1 MRISFPTLI
10 LLACAFCA
18 SAAPAAEPASPA
30 SIPVEQFFKKA
41 ALTGAS
47 MSPNGRHVALRSISR
62 TGRVMLSVL
71 DVESGKGKPLANY
84 GNADIDS
91 FSWLSDDRIA
101 FSVINV
107 DEGGDVG
114 EPGLY
119 TIDRDGK
126 NLNALSVTLQRPR
139 SFADSDGG
147 GHGYLAEPSVDGFP
161 STTKDE
167 MLVIAHDDDNSTLR
181 RMSTRTG
188 RTSSI
193 AVPRYTRRWLMGPD
207 GQVKVA
213 MTRRDGR
220 KAVYF
225 RADDKEWVK
234 VHDQEDESPDTF
246 IPLLYV
252 DNKLYVRA
260 HNGKDKAAVYL
271 FDVATRTIDPKPL
284 IVSPDFDVNG
294 YFLVDSKKML
304 GFRFHIDA
312 EVTVWFDAA
321 MKAAQEEIDQ
331 ILPGTINT
339 LSVGAR
345 SETPY
350 VLINADSDRQDH
362 VYMLFNR
369 ETKKRTM
376 LGERRPGIDPAQMSR
391 MNFAHFTA
399 RDGLKVP
406 VYVTLPNTKVQ
417 KNLPMVVLPGELPWT
432 RNGMWGWQAEV
443 QFLASRGYAVIQSEP
458 RGASGFGVRHSTAG
472 DKQWGLAMQDD
483 LADAVKWAV
492 AEGIADPRRVCIAG
506 SGYGGYAAMMG
517 LIKTPEL
524 YRCGVNWSG
533 ITDIQSMFDRNWKHI
548 ADSYGHADLALR
560 KLVGDPEK
568 DAVQFKA
575 TSPLHQAARL
585 KSPLLLAY
593 GEDDQRVP
601 FRHGRKLYEAL
612 KPGNPHIE
620 WLSYKSN
627 VEDWRTRANRINLW
641 TRIEAFLD
649 KHIGDQR
656 PPAVAVSN

>member
-18 SAAPAAEPASPA
+18 SAAPAAEHASPA

-47 MSPNGRHVALRSISR
+47 MSPDGRHVALRGISR

-71 DVESGKGKPLANY
+71 DVENLKGKSVANY
-84 GNADIDS
+84 GNADIDK
-91 FSWLSDDRIA
+91 FFWLSDDRIA
-101 FSVINV
+101 FTVINV
-107 DEGGDVG
+107 DQGGDVG
-114 EPGLY
+114 DPGLY
-119 TIDRDGK
+119 AIDRDGK
-126 NLNALSVTLQRPR
+126 NLNGLSVTLPRSR
-139 SFADSDGG
+139 SFADSDVGDQA
-147 GHGYLAEPSVDGFP
+147 YLAEPSIAGFP
-161 STTKDE
+161 STTTDE
-167 MLVIAHDDDNSTLR
+167 MLVIEQSDGESWLTRL
-181 RMSTRTG
+181 STRSG

-193 AVPRYTRRWLMGPD
+193 RVPRYTRRWLVDPD

-213 MTRRDGR
+213 MTGGVGR
-220 KAVYF
+220 QAVYF

-234 VHDQEDESPDTF
+234 IYEQEDESAEDF

-252 DNKLYVRA
+252 NNKLYVRA
-260 HNGKDKAAVYL
+260 HKGKDKAAIYL
-271 FDVATRTIDPKPL
+271 FDLATRTIDATPL

-294 YFLVDSKKML
+294 YFVVDSKKML

-321 MKAAQEEIDQ
+321 MKAIQEEIDQ
-331 ILPGTINT
+331 LLPGTINT
-339 LSVGAR
+339 LSVGRR

-350 VLINADSDRQDH
+350 VLIDAHSDRQDH
-362 VYMLFNR
+362 MYLLFNR

-376 LGERRPGIDPAQMSR
+376 LGERRPGIDPAQMAS
-391 MNFAHFTA
+391 MNLVNFTA
-399 RDGLKVP
+399 RDGLKLP
-406 VYVTLPNTKVQ
+406 AYVTLPNTKVQ
-417 KNLPMVVLPGELPWT
+417 KNLPMVVLPGGLPWT
-432 RNGMWGWQAEV
+432 RNGMWDWDAEV
-443 QFLASRGYAVIQSEP
+443 QFLASRGYAVIQPEP
-458 RGASGFGVRHSTAG
+458 RGVPGFGVRHSKAG
-472 DKQWGLAMQDD
+472 NKQWGLAMQDD

-506 SGYGGYAAMMG
+506 GGYGGYAAMMG

-533 ITDIQSMFDRNWKHI
+533 ITDIQAMFDRHWEHI
-548 ADSYGHADLALR
+548 AEADAGLELR
-560 KLVGDPEK
+560 KLVGDPDK

-575 TSPLHQAARL
+575 TSPLHHAARL

-593 GEDDQRVP
+593 GEGDQRVP
-601 FRHGRKLYEAL
+601 FSHGRKLYEAL

-620 WLSYKSN
+620 WLPYKSS

-641 TRIEAFLD
+641 TRIEAFLG
-649 KHIGDQR
+649 KHIGEQR
-656 PPAVAVSN
+656 PPAVADSK